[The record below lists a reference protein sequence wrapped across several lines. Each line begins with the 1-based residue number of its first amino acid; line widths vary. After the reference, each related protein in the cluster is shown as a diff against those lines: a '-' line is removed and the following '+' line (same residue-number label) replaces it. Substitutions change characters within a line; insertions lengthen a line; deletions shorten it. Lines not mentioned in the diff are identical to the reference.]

1 MGTKA
6 KAMNR
11 GCGGR
16 CIISA
21 RELET
26 IVVGFLFFF
35 FLFERFTGGGRNKGR
50 ISFRGGIPFFFERVF
65 PGNVVHVCMYLRST
79 TTSNLFIC
87 LFIFLVFSFWRYS
100 RNITSLKI

>member
-35 FLFERFTGGGRNKGR
+35 
-50 ISFRGGIPFFFERVF
+50 SFSNGLQEGEGIRGG
-65 PGNVVHVCMYLRST
+65 
-79 TTSNLFIC
+79 
-87 LFIFLVFSFWRYS
+87 
-100 RNITSLKI
+100 

>member
-35 FLFERFTGGGRNKGR
+35 FFLFERFTGGGRNKGR
-50 ISFRGGIPFFFERVF
+50 ISFRRGEYPSFELAF

-79 TTSNLFIC
+79 MTSNLFIC

-100 RNITSLKI
+100 SEYYVA

>member
-35 FLFERFTGGGRNKGR
+35 FPFRTVYRRGKEQGEDKFPGGEYPSFERA
-50 ISFRGGIPFFFERVF
+50 F

-100 RNITSLKI
+100 SEYYVA